1 MKKKLLSLLLIAILA
16 CSPFVIPVASA
27 DTEGDYKQQL
37 SNLADKEA
45 EYQQQLDSAKS
56 DIKDKEAYSK
66 TLVNQVDTLNEEIET
81 YNSEI
86 TSLNESIADKQADID
101 KANKDIEGQMNTLK
115 KRLRTIYMAGE
126 TSDLEIILGAKDF
139 SDFLDKVQLV
149 KTLSDYDKELIGK
162 IQTRLDKVSGEKEA
176 MEDEKVELENAE
188 SQLQV
193 KEDKLNTLLE
203 ENEEVLA
210 GLYETK
216 NNAQSKLEQAA
227 AQEAEI
233 QSQLNAY
240 YEEQRKKAAEAA
252 AANNQNN
259 TNSGDNGGGNNGRGS
274 SGGGG
279 GQQVNPS
286 SGGWTWPTPGCYN
299 VLSPFGE
306 DRGYS
311 HQGIDIGAPM
321 GATVVAAKG
330 GTVITSN
337 NSCSHNYGKS
347 GSCGCGGG
355 FGNYIIIDHGGGY
368 STTYGHLTSAN
379 VSTGQSVSA
388 GQAIGTVGSTG
399 WSTGAHL
406 HFETRLN
413 GGSFNPMSLY

>member
-1 MKKKLLSLLLIAILA
+1 MKKKLLALLLIAILA

-27 DTEGDYKQQL
+27 DTEDDYKQQL

-45 EYQQQLDSAKS
+45 EYQEQLDAAKS

-86 TSLNESIADKQADID
+86 STLNDSIAEKQAAID
-101 KANKDIEGQMNTLK
+101 KANRDIEGQMNTLK

-176 MEDEKVELENAE
+176 MENEKVELEAAE

-193 KEDKLNTLLE
+193 KEDKLNTLLD

-233 QSQLNAY
+233 QSQLDAY
-240 YEEQRKKAAEAA
+240 YEAQKKAAEEAA
-252 AANNQNN
+252 AKNNNN
-259 TNSGDNGGGNNGRGS
+259 NNGGGNNGGS
-274 SGGGG
+274 SGGG

-286 SGGWTWPTPGCYN
+286 SGGWTWPTPGCYT
-299 VLSPFGE
+299 VLAPYGE

-311 HQGIDIGAPM
+311 HQGIDIGAGM

-337 NSCSHNYGKS
+337 NSCTHNYGKS

-355 FGNYIIIDHGGGY
+355 FGNYVIIDHGGGY
-368 STTYGHLTSAN
+368 STTYGHLTAAT

-388 GQAIGTVGSTG
+388 GQQIGTVGSTG

-413 GGSFNPMSLY
+413 GASFDPMSLF

>member
-1 MKKKLLSLLLIAILA
+1 MKKKLLSLLLIGILA

-37 SNLADKEA
+37 SDLADKEA
-45 EYQQQLDSAKS
+45 EYQEKLDSAKS
-56 DIKDKEAYSK
+56 DIKDKEEYSK

-86 TSLNESIADKQADID
+86 SSLNESIAEKQEDID

-176 MEDEKVELENAE
+176 MEAEKVDLETAETEL
-188 SQLQV
+188 QG

-203 ENEEVLA
+203 ENEEVLS
-210 GLYETK
+210 GLYKTK
-216 NNAQSKLEQAA
+216 NDAESKLEQAA

-233 QSQLNAY
+233 QGQLEAY
-240 YEEQRKKAAEAA
+240 YEEQRKKAAEEEAA
-252 AANNQNN
+252 KNNNN
-259 TNSGDNGGGNNGRGS
+259 NSGGDNGGNNGNSGGNN
-274 SGGGG
+274 GG
-279 GQQVNPS
+279 GQQTNPSS
-286 SGGWTWPTPGCYN
+286 SGGWTWPTPGFYG
-299 VLSPFGE
+299 LASPYGE

-311 HQGIDIGAPM
+311 HQGVDIAAPM

-337 NSCSHNYGKS
+337 NTCSHNYGKS

-388 GQAIGTVGSTG
+388 GQTIGTVGSTG
-399 WSTGAHL
+399 WSSGAHL

-413 GGSFNPMSLY
+413 GSSFNPMSLY